1 MHIPKFPIFF
11 QFLPKLQ
18 KKDMDGPG
26 SAWFSQELVIA
37 GGQGT
42 LHQHSNHHKASNQ
55 CCPNLGMPG
64 SRVIRMAF
72 HSQAASND
80 QRVSNVS
87 TFRGEL
93 DEDSLPWSSADL
105 WLLVVSVYAWSGW
118 NLIAEKSQRTGATNK
133 HWAVPLPCW
142 NTGACPGCP
151 KRNLIHWAYWFNP
164 HP

>member
-1 MHIPKFPIFF
+1 M
-11 QFLPKLQ
+11 
-18 KKDMDGPG
+18 
-26 SAWFSQELVIA
+26 IA

-87 TFRGEL
+87 TFWWGRVG
-93 DEDSLPWSSADL
+93 WGFFA
-105 WLLVVSVYAWSGW
+105 LVFRRSMAASGKCVIISGW
-118 NLIAEKSQRTGATNK
+118 NLIAEKSERTGATK
-133 HWAVPLPCW
+133 HDRWNSTLSNFLQTMGCSAVPLPCW
-142 NTGACPGCP
+142 NTGGCPGCLTKSHP
-151 KRNLIHWAYWFNP
+151 LGLLVQSTSVTQWAQFLSEIVAFFP
-164 HP
+164 F

>member
-93 DEDSLPWSSADL
+93 DEDSLP
-105 WLLVVSVYAWSGW
+105 
-118 NLIAEKSQRTGATNK
+118 
-133 HWAVPLPCW
+133 
-142 NTGACPGCP
+142 
-151 KRNLIHWAYWFNP
+151 
-164 HP
+164 